1 MKNNSLNV
9 PMIVIDSKNNR
20 IRIHRNTLH
29 LLGDPEYIQL
39 LVNPERLMIAV
50 LSSQKLK
57 TANVNSVL
65 LSYQHF
71 LSHFFSRRHIEL
83 NEQSFRN
90 TGSNRTRSAAKFPLL
105 TSKGRNQLE
114 QKLYQLQKA
123 TQIMLNALKEV
134 H

>member
-57 TANVNSVL
+57 TANVIRWDRIAENRSC
-65 LSYQHF
+65 
-71 LSHFFSRRHIEL
+71 EL
-83 NEQSFRN
+83 YSKILIRQL
-90 TGSNRTRSAAKFPLL
+90 GSICPYWNKIVKYRLYGACVSEGLFIQFDMSSAEEV
-105 TSKGRNQLE
+105 G
-114 QKLYQLQKA
+114 
-123 TQIMLNALKEV
+123 KEV
-134 H
+134 LI

>member
-57 TANVNSVL
+57 TANVIRWDRIAENRSC
-65 LSYQHF
+65 
-71 LSHFFSRRHIEL
+71 EL
-83 NEQSFRN
+83 YSKILIRQL
-90 TGSNRTRSAAKFPLL
+90 GSICPYWKKNGK
-105 TSKGRNQLE
+105 
-114 QKLYQLQKA
+114 Y
-123 TQIMLNALKEV
+123 
-134 H
+134 